1 MIEIGD
7 ASSGKTH
14 RDENFPVASALIAPR
29 HRAPVLAFYNFVR
42 TADDIADHATLTP
55 EQKLALLD
63 RLEAAL
69 IETGPDEPVAKRL
82 RDILRERGLT
92 PQHARDLVTAFRRDV
107 TQLRYRDW
115 DDLIDYC
122 RYSAMPVG
130 RYVLDVH
137 GENAAR
143 TWAANDALCAAL
155 QIINHLQDC
164 AKDYR
169 NLNRVY
175 LPQDVLTAQGATVE
189 MLAENQSPAPLLAAI
204 HALAR
209 QTDALLRTAAPF
221 ADQIDDI
228 RLAME
233 VGSIHHLAGKLT
245 ERLKTADPLFEK
257 VHASKLGFAAAAS
270 CGAALVLLRRLLPG
284 RRRAAAGAAL

>member
-1 MIEIGD
+1 MSEIGD

-29 HRAPVLAFYNFVR
+29 HRASILAFYNFVR
-42 TADDIADHATLTP
+42 AADDIADHATLKA

-63 RLEAAL
+63 RLEASL
-69 IETGPDEPVAKRL
+69 LDKGPDEPVAKRL
-82 RDILRERGLT
+82 QHILRERRLT
-92 PQHARDLVTAFRRDV
+92 PQHACDLITAFRRDV

-169 NLNRVY
+169 NLDRVY
-175 LPQDVLTAQGATVE
+175 LPEDILTAQGATVE
-189 MLAENQSPAPLLAAI
+189 MLAENTAPEPLLAAI
-204 HALAR
+204 HSVAR
-209 QTDALLRTAAPF
+209 QTDALLRMAAPF
-221 ADQIDDI
+221 ADQIDDV

-233 VGSIHHLAGKLT
+233 VGSIHRLAGKLT
-245 ERLKTADPLFEK
+245 ERLKTADPLAEK

-270 CGAALVLLRRLLPG
+270 CGAALVLLRRIMTG
-284 RRRAAAGAAL
+284 RRRAAAGATL